1 MTTHVVLNEQGNEP
15 LRLEDE
21 FFILKRN
28 DITYR
33 IILESN
39 YQYEGEGYLIL
50 TSNRLVIFPK
60 NMNNNYR
67 AIEIPLNQIYS
78 EEFKQPIF
86 GKNYLTGKCRPYFQS
101 QFGNF
106 TFTIWLKGNRVGTLI
121 GTFFTLIDS
130 LRNNQGRNHNLNII
144 QNLRDNNFNAIFAID
159 PEDVSYIYPTQ
170 PPAAIIP
177 RQNFQSVIIN
187 RPNNNINNIQK
198 QNQNINQN
206 NNNYPEN
213 FSRLNEEEINHNNIN
228 NIYMSHFAYKRPNDN
243 FVYKD
248 PGFVYKEPVYP
259 NNNINNNI
267 NNKANNNI
275 NNANNNVNYNIY
287 NVNINNNR
295 NIPNNNNIK
304 KEEEDEDDLVSPYN
318 IQKKVIPNNYNAN
331 ANQNNNNI
339 NINNNVNNIINYNQN
354 NIPRAIIN
362 SNPQPIIPNQ
372 IINRNIQL
380 NNNKNNEIDID
391 SPYMINNINR
401 NNPPHINQGYPIQ
414 NNNINQM
421 NSPYGHVQ
429 GTHIN
434 NNNININNKIHINN
448 NNIINKNKNKYR
460 QLNEEIPDENELNS
474 KNKLYN
480 NDFNESNISFEN
492 KQDLSLISHKEDSLP
507 DMSNIYPE
515 L

>member
-1 MTTHVVLNEQGNEP
+1 MSTNIVLNEQGNEP

-33 IILESN
+33 ITLESN
-39 YQYEGEGYLIL
+39 YQYEGEGYIIL

-106 TFTIWLKGNRVGTLI
+106 TFTIWLKGNKLGTFI

-130 LRNNQGRNHNLNII
+130 LRNNQGRSHNYNVIK
-144 QNLRDNNFNAIFAID
+144 NLRDNNFNAIFAID
-159 PEDVSYIYPTQ
+159 PEDVSYIYPSQ

-177 RQNFQSVIIN
+177 RQNFQSVIVN
-187 RPNNNINNIQK
+187 RPNNNFNNINNIQK

-206 NNNYPEN
+206 NYPQK
-213 FSRLNEEEINHNNIN
+213 FSRLNEEEINNNNN
-228 NIYMSHFAYKRPNDN
+228 NIYMSQFVYKRPNDN

-259 NNNINNNI
+259 NNNKVNNNI
-267 NNKANNNI
+267 NNGNND
-275 NNANNNVNYNIY
+275 ANYNIY
-287 NVNINNNR
+287 NVNNINNNR
-295 NIPNNNNIK
+295 NIANNNRNLPNNNIK
-304 KEEEDEDDLVSPYN
+304 KEEDEDDLVSPYN

-339 NINNNVNNIINYNQN
+339 NNNINNNNINYNQN
-354 NIPRAIIN
+354 NIPREIIN

-401 NNPPHINQGYPIQ
+401 NNPSYINQGYPIQ
-414 NNNINQM
+414 NNQINQI
-421 NSPYGHVQ
+421 NNQYEQIQ
-429 GTHIN
+429 GPHIN
-434 NNNININNKIHINN
+434 NNNININNKMHINN
-448 NNIINKNKNKYR
+448 NNIINRNKNKYR
-460 QLNEEIPDENELNS
+460 QLNEEILDENELNS
-474 KNKLYN
+474 KNQLYN
-480 NDFNESNISFEN
+480 NEFNESNISFEN

-515 L
+515 I